1 MFSNTLSI
9 PSSFHKASHWL
20 LLLLIVGMLTGC
32 AAGYG
37 RLQHDDEVT
46 RMFTSGNLPQDY
58 VYYFNGRDHIP
69 YAIIGISPDYRHVS
83 RLWEEVDPKSDEFR
97 HMVENMWQPAGYR
110 YTSGAYILDNNK
122 KRIGIWWAM
131 YYTATVELGQDN
143 EVTVHSPY
151 RPNQRHGG

>member
-1 MFSNTLSI
+1 MFSITLI
-9 PSSFHKASHWL
+9 TPSPLKNVLYWP

-37 RLQHDDEVT
+37 RIQHDDEVT
-46 RMFTSGNLPQDY
+46 RMFTSGDLPQDY

-69 YAIIGISPDYRHVS
+69 YALIGISPEYRHIS
-83 RLWEEVDPKSDEFR
+83 NLWDEVDPKSDEFR
-97 HMVENMWQPAGYR
+97 SMVDNMWQPAGQY
-110 YTSGAYILDNNK
+110 YTSGAYILDNNGN
-122 KRIGIWWAM
+122 RIGIWLAK
-131 YYTATVELGQDN
+131 YHFATVELGQDN